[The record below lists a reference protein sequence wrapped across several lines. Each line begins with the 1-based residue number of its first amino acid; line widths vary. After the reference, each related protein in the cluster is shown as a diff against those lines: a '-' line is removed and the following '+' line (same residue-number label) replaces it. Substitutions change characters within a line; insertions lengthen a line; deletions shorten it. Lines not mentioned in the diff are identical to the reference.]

1 MRPGWAIW
9 AAQARGPVR
18 RGNLW
23 TPTKALSRLAV
34 VSSQPRVPF
43 GGLPAPIVRSVTR
56 TLARVV
62 AVLRPREGIYDV
74 DVDDRVLAMM
84 LRFVPYMAGPIR
96 IGFPFGLLLVEYG
109 APLFGHGFV
118 RFRSMDRARAA
129 AYLERIGRGAEPF
142 RLLFDGLRVLVLV
155 AFYQQPEIMA
165 ALEVDWASQAKELI
179 ARRAKLMAMEP
190 ALANPRNAAVSG
202 KGTTA

>member
-1 MRPGWAIW
+1 MSSGYRP
-9 AAQARGPVR
+9 
-18 RGNLW
+18 
-23 TPTKALSRLAV
+23 
-34 VSSQPRVPF
+34 PF
-43 GGLPAPIVRSVTR
+43 GRLPAPLVRSVTR

-62 AVLRPREGIYDV
+62 TVLRPHEGIYDV

-84 LRFVPYMAGPIR
+84 LRFVPYMTGPVR

-109 APLFGHGFV
+109 APLFGYGFV

-129 AYLERIGRGAEPF
+129 AYLQRIGRGAEPF

-155 AFYQQPEIMA
+155 TFYQQPEIMA
-165 ALEVDWASQAKELI
+165 ALDVDWASQAKELT

-190 ALANPRNAAVSG
+190 ALANPRNAAASG
-202 KGTTA
+202 KRSSA